1 MLTLWREAEENV
13 KMVLTK
19 ERGKKKKK
27 KTPSKVNSERPTPR
41 HVIKLSKV
49 KDKEIL
55 KAE

>member
-19 ERGKKKKK
+19 ERGKKKK
-27 KTPSKVNSERPTPR
+27 TPSKVNSKRPTPR

>member
-27 KTPSKVNSERPTPR
+27 TTPSKVNSERPTPR